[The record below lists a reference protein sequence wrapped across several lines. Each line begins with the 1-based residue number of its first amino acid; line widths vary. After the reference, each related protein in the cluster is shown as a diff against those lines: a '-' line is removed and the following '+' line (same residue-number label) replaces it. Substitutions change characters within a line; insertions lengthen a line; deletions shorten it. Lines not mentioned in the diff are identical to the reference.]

1 MPVGITE
8 GVFDCRHST
17 SSVPP
22 RDCERLFFPIH
33 PKVPL
38 IQDPTQFLLVTS
50 PVTNI
55 AASFLLLDDV
65 N

>member
-1 MPVGITE
+1 MPVGITD
-8 GVFDCRHST
+8 GVCRHRT

-22 RDCERLFFPIH
+22 HDCERLFFPI
-33 PKVPL
+33 KVPL
-38 IQDPTQFLLVTS
+38 IQDPAHFLLVTS

-55 AASFLLLDDV
+55 AASFLLSDDV